1 MLRRKRNLGAAVVE
15 FHIVSLFALLPLCL
29 GVLQLGLLLAENHHL
44 DHAAFQAARH
54 AAMSGGD
61 LEAARRA
68 LARAATVLYL
78 EVDEELEAGNAMTRV
93 ATAYAA
99 ALADQA
105 LFGRVA
111 ILNPTPEAQ
120 QDFAVRRANA
130 TVIPNDGLEYRS
142 RTAGRRSGQ
151 SIQDA
156 NLLRLE
162 VRWCRPL
169 IVPFIR
175 PLLTGVLRG
184 IDPDP
189 WHQYCYEQG
198 RVPIR
203 SEAVSPMQSDFRVA
217 S

>member
-1 MLRRKRNLGAAVVE
+1 MLTRSHSRGAATLE
-15 FHIVSLFALLPLCL
+15 FHIVALFALLPLCL
-29 GVLQLGLLLAENHHL
+29 GTLQIGLLLAENHHL
-44 DHAAFQAARH
+44 DHAAFQAARQ
-54 AAMSGGD
+54 ASMSGGD
-61 LEAARRA
+61 LDAARRA

-78 EVDEELEAGNAMTRV
+78 QVDDELEAGNAATRV
-93 ATAYAA
+93 ASAYAA

-111 ILNPTPEAQ
+111 ILDPTPEAQ
-120 QDFAVRRANA
+120 QDFAVRRANIR
-130 TVIPNDGLEYRS
+130 VIPNDGLEYRS

-169 IVPFIR
+169 IVPFVR
-175 PLLTGVLRG
+175 PLLTGVLRS

-189 WHQYCYEQG
+189 WHQFCYEQG

-203 SEAVSPMQSDFRVA
+203 SEAVSPMQSDFRVT